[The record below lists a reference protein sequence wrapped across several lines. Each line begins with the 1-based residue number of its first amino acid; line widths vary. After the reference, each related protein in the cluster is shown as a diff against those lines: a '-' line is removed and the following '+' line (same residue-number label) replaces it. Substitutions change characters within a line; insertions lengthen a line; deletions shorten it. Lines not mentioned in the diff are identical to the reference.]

1 MLTCY
6 GRWDSYILIITA
18 WASALLVLLGW
29 AMREPL
35 CVERVTGT
43 IPRFFI
49 FSSNHFAWES
59 AKTKNKRSM
68 KRILSTVVM
77 AMMLLMSF
85 AQMPQTFSYQAV
97 VRDAENNL
105 VVSKPIVME
114 LSILQGSDDGEVV
127 YSEKHI
133 VSTNSNGLISLE
145 MGAGVSRD
153 DFSAIDWSNAPYFV
167 KTVAEFDGKT
177 ITGITPLL
185 AVPYA
190 LYAAKAGNA
199 EVDLTDYAKKSDI
212 PESVD
217 LSDYAL
223 KNEIPDVTNFIT
235 KDTLAQFALKNEIST
250 QVDLTEY
257 AKKSDIPESV
267 DLSEYAL
274 KSEIPNTDNFVS
286 KDTLAQYAL
295 KNEISIQV
303 DLTDYA
309 KKSDIPE
316 IVDLSNYALKSEI
329 PNTDNFVSKDTLAQY
344 ALKNEIS
351 TQVDLTDYA
360 KKSDIPEAVDLSGY
374 ALKSEIPNTDNFVS
388 KDTLAQYAMKSEI
401 PTEVDLSDYAKISDI
416 ESTYA
421 KKAEIPDSVN
431 LKGYYSKEDVDQLLA
446 ALERKLGNGGMGDV
460 EIIDGAIQAEFSVSD
475 TKKVYFSQGNLQYK
489 ASTNT
494 WRFAEPQYYFV
505 GDDNANISETYEG
518 WIDLFGWGTSGYN
531 DRYPY
536 MTSTTVTDYGDGTN
550 DIAGTNYDWGVY
562 NSISNGGNQVG
573 LWRTLTINEWY
584 YLIYSRKNAS
594 SKYGLA
600 TVKNV
605 KGLILLPDDWT
616 LPPGVKFKSGTGTGR
631 FEQNTY
637 FPDDWAKMESN
648 GAVFLPAAGL
658 RSRTN
663 VNIDLNG
670 NSQYWSGS
678 ADYGNNAHCLNSSS
692 SNVRTDLSMGRDN
705 GLPVRLVQDVE

>member
-1 MLTCY
+1 
-6 GRWDSYILIITA
+6 
-18 WASALLVLLGW
+18 
-29 AMREPL
+29 
-35 CVERVTGT
+35 
-43 IPRFFI
+43 
-49 FSSNHFAWES
+49 
-59 AKTKNKRSM
+59 M

-267 DLSEYAL
+267 DLSE
-274 KSEIPNTDNFVS
+274 
-286 KDTLAQYAL
+286 
-295 KNEISIQV
+295 
-303 DLTDYA
+303 
-309 KKSDIPE
+309 
-316 IVDLSNYALKSEI
+316 YALKSEI